1 VERPGTQQGG
11 VQVSACVLRAAA
23 EPVRDEGGCAEW
35 PRGKSQPALAKQS
48 QSEAQHREMGEA
60 R

>member
-1 VERPGTQQGG
+1 
-11 VQVSACVLRAAA
+11 VLGAAA
-23 EPVRDEGGCAEW
+23 ESVRDEGGCAEW
-35 PRGKSQPALAKQS
+35 PRGERQPARAKQS